1 MILSVNLA
9 DNTGNQ
15 WVTCF
20 QESAE
25 CVLGVSAEELGNMK
39 ESVSTFKD
47 LSTLHFLF
55 LFNPLPKSWLQVL
68 VMNASRMNVKTFLVL
83 LNQEADKTRIHPWN

>member
-1 MILSVNLA
+1 MYRCEKCQQEFPKFKWRMILSVNLA

-39 ESVSTFKD
+39 ESVCT
-47 LSTLHFLF
+47 
-55 LFNPLPKSWLQVL
+55 
-68 VMNASRMNVKTFLVL
+68 
-83 LNQEADKTRIHPWN
+83 